1 MPIGSILN
9 PGRGQT
15 PPPQSQPQPAP
26 RPSEPAPAP
35 EAAPD
40 PAPVAAEPEPSSAPP
55 PTSSA
60 PAPAP
65 SAGTISPVDAQPTSV
80 AAALSANPS
89 SRSDYRAMGSW
100 IASGSVAP
108 VTVAA
113 TTATVTGDGA
123 QATAPT
129 RDAILRDAWGAV
141 LSQANVSRAEVIDLL
156 R

>member
-1 MPIGSILN
+1 MLIGSILN

-26 RPSEPAPAP
+26 RPSEPAPAA
-35 EAAPD
+35 E

-55 PTSSA
+55 PTSPA

-65 SAGTISPVDAQPTSV
+65 SAGTSSPVDAQPTSV

-100 IASGSVAP
+100 IASGTVAP

-113 TTATVTGDGA
+113 TTATVAGDAA

-141 LSQANVSRAEVIDLL
+141 LSQANVSRGDVIDLL